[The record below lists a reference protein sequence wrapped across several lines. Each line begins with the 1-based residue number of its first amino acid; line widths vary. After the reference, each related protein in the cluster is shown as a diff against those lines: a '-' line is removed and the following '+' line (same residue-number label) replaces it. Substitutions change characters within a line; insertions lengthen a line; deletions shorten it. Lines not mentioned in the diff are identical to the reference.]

1 MDRVECETKHKKL
14 YHDDY
19 IVMLSDGALD
29 CIGVPEKEEYLEQ
42 MIADMTE
49 RSPQEMA
56 KRIMEGIVESPGY
69 TAKDDITILVAGVF
83 AA

>member
-1 MDRVECETKHKKL
+1 MDCETKHKKL

-19 IVMLSDGALD
+19 VIMLSDGALD
-29 CIGVPEKEEYLEQ
+29 CIGLQEKEEYLEQ
-42 MIADMTE
+42 MIAGMTE

-56 KRIMEGIVESPGY
+56 KQIMEGIAASPGY
-69 TAKDDITILVAGVF
+69 VPKDDITILVTGVF